1 MSCRGPEPKNGERG
15 VSLIEIM
22 LALTLLSV
30 VLMSL
35 AGLMYQVAR
44 RTTQSAQV
52 AFRSAALMNAAGWA
66 QAIPWD
72 SIPSLVGW
80 STEESIGQLAFR
92 RYMSYETSGNWRIM
106 TLVINPEGPS
116 QTMVRPE
123 TLTVVR
129 AKSVS
134 TAPLKIR

>member
-72 SIPSLVGW
+72 SIPGLVGW
-80 STEESIGQLAFR
+80 GPADTIGQLAFR
-92 RYMSYETSGNWRIM
+92 RYMNYATSGSWRTM
-106 TLVINPEGPS
+106 TIVINPEGLS
-116 QTMVRPE
+116 AGLVRAE

-129 AKSVS
+129 AKPVS
-134 TAPLKIR
+134 TAPLKVR